1 MGFGIWACLL
11 RILDC
16 WVIGF
21 RIIIIIIIIIIITII
36 NSNRL
41 IIIIEIISYYNI
53 I

>member
-21 RIIIIIIIIIIITII
+21 RIIIIIIIIIIKII

>member
-21 RIIIIIIIIIIITII
+21 RIIIIIIIIIITII